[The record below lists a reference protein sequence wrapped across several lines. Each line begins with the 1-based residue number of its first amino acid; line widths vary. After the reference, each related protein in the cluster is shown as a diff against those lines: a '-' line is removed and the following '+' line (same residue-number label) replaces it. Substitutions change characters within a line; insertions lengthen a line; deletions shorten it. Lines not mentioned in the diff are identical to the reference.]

1 MHKVGD
7 SMERLE
13 FNDYEEFACEVADTF
28 DDICKNDDFDDI
40 AIIAYYN
47 EAKQIIREILCLGY
61 DLNSIELKDPELGYD
76 DVPYIISVCGIES
89 EYEVWCEPMVRDNG
103 EYIDDESSII
113 YVLDNCSSEVLKHID
128 SECIFE
134 VGIDDETCS
143 CDECDCNECDKGF
156 TVNGRP
162 VSKEEFDNYVSQFR
176 HDEKPVATSATKS
189 TYKINNKEVSKEEFD
204 KKYEEF
210 EEMYLDNIRD
220 MLLNYCEF
228 MDSVNDWRSRMF
240 RW

>member
-1 MHKVGD
+1 
-7 SMERLE
+7 MERLE

-28 DDICKNDDFDDI
+28 DDIRYDDDFDDI
-40 AIIAYYN
+40 AIIAHYD

-61 DLNSIELKDPELGYD
+61 DLNSIELKNPELGYD
-76 DVPYIISVCGIES
+76 DVPYVISVCGIDS
-89 EYEVWCEPMVRDNG
+89 EHEVWCEPMVRDNG
-103 EYIDDESSII
+103 KYIDDESSII
-113 YVLDNCSSEVLKHID
+113 FVLDNCSSEVLKHLD

-134 VGIDDETCS
+134 VGIDDECD
-143 CDECDCNECDKGF
+143 CDECECACK
-156 TVNGRP
+156 
-162 VSKEEFDNYVSQFR
+162 K
-176 HDEKPVATSATKS
+176 DEKPTATSTTKS

-220 MLLNYCEF
+220 MLLNYSTF
-228 MDSVNDWRSRMF
+228 MDEMNDWRNTLL

>member
-1 MHKVGD
+1 
-7 SMERLE
+7 MERLE

-40 AIIAYYN
+40 AIIAHYD

-61 DLNSIELKDPELGYD
+61 DLNTIELKNPELGYD
-76 DVPYIISVCGIES
+76 DVPYVISVCGIDS

-113 YVLDNCSSEVLKHID
+113 YVLDNCSSEVLKHLD

-134 VGIDDETCS
+134 VRIGDDA
-143 CDECDCNECDKGF
+143 CDECECACK
-156 TVNGRP
+156 
-162 VSKEEFDNYVSQFR
+162 K
-176 HDEKPVATSATKS
+176 DEKPTATTTSNTTKS

-210 EEMYLDNIRD
+210 EEMYMDNIRD

-228 MDSVNDWRSRMF
+228 MDSVNDWRSRF
-240 RW
+240 LRW

>member
-1 MHKVGD
+1 
-7 SMERLE
+7 MERLE

-40 AIIAYYN
+40 AIITHYN
-47 EAKQIIREILCLGY
+47 DAKHIIREILCLGY

-76 DVPYIISVCGIES
+76 DVPYIISVCGIDS
-89 EYEVWCEPMVRDNG
+89 EYEVWCEPMIRDNG
-103 EYIDDESSII
+103 EYIYDESSVI
-113 YVLDNCSSEVLKHID
+113 YVLDNCSSEVLKHLD

-134 VGIDDETCS
+134 VGIGDDECS
-143 CDECDCNECDKGF
+143 CDECECTCNK
-156 TVNGRP
+156 
-162 VSKEEFDNYVSQFR
+162 
-176 HDEKPVATSATKS
+176 DEKPTTTSTTS

-220 MLLNYCEF
+220 MMINYRTFLDE
-228 MDSVNDWRSRMF
+228 VNDWQKLF